1 MENKIRI
8 GVIGTGHLG
17 KMHLKNIKE
26 LETELGYIKLAGAFD
41 TDEVKVKEAS
51 EKFHLRAY
59 KSLDEISEDI
69 DAALI
74 VTPTSTHFEIAAELI
89 KRDKHIFIEKPVTS
103 VLEEAYKLKE
113 MLSGRNLNVQI
124 GHIERFNPA
133 LLAVEKHELKPL
145 FIESHRLSTYNPR
158 GTDVSVIQDLMIHDI
173 DLILSLIKSEV
184 ENIEASGVA
193 LISGSIDIANAR
205 IKFTNGS
212 VANITASRISQKKM
226 RKMRIFQKNAYI
238 SLDFQENIAEVF
250 RLTETSKTSFFN
262 FRKIKIPDSDMSILY
277 EKPEIKEKNPMK
289 TEQRRFFESIKNLTP
304 PIVTIDDGIRALK
317 VAEEIIKK
325 SNESLNKILNQ

>member
-1 MENKIRI
+1 MEDKIKTGI
-8 GVIGTGHLG
+8 IGTGHLG

-26 LETELGYIKLAGAFD
+26 LERELGYITAEGIYD
-41 TDEVKVKEAS
+41 TDSGRAKDSS
-51 EKFHLRAY
+51 EKFSVRNFSSFAEMLN
-59 KSLDEISEDI
+59 SI

-74 VTPTSTHFEIAAELI
+74 ITPTSTHYEIASELI
-89 KRDKHIFIEKPVTS
+89 SAGKHIFIEKPVTS
-103 VLEEAYKLKE
+103 NPEEAIKLKNE
-113 MLSGRNLNVQI
+113 SDGKNLIIQV

-133 LLAVEKHELKPL
+133 LIAVENHDIKPL
-145 FIESHRLSTYNPR
+145 FIESHRLSTFNPR

-193 LISGSIDIANAR
+193 LISSSIDIANAR

-262 FRKIKIPDSDMSILY
+262 FKKIKIPDSDMSILY

-289 TEQRRFFESIKNLTP
+289 TEQKRFFESIKNSTP
-304 PIVTIDDGIRALK
+304 PTVTLDDGIRALK

-325 SNESLNKILNQ
+325 SNESLTKILNQ

>member
-8 GVIGTGHLG
+8 GITGTGHLG

-26 LETELGYIKLAGAFD
+26 LEREHGYIKLTGVFD
-41 TDEVKVKEAS
+41 TDTAKAKEAA
-51 EKFHLRAY
+51 EKFSVKIFSSMQELVNET
-59 KSLDEISEDI
+59 DCV
-69 DAALI
+69 LI
-74 VTPTSTHFEIAAELI
+74 VTPTSTHFEIASELI
-89 KRDKHIFIEKPVTS
+89 RSNKHLFIEKPVTTGP
-103 VLEEAYKLKE
+103 EEAYILKD
-113 MLSGRNLNVQI
+113 MLKDKNLIVQI

-184 ENIEASGVA
+184 ENIDASGVA
-193 LISGSIDIANAR
+193 LISDNIDIANAR

-212 VANITASRISQKKM
+212 IANITASRISQKKM

-250 RLTETSKTSFFN
+250 RLTESSKTSIFN
-262 FRKIKIPDSDMSILY
+262 LRKIKIPDTNMSIIY

-289 TEQRRFFESIKNLTP
+289 TEQKRFLESIKNSSP
-304 PIVTIDDGIRALK
+304 PIVTLDDGIQALK

-325 SNESLNKILNQ
+325 SYESLNKILKQ

>member
-8 GVIGTGHLG
+8 GIIGIGHLG

-26 LETELGYIKLAGAFD
+26 LESELGYIELSGAFD
-41 TDEVKVKEAS
+41 TDADKLKEAS
-51 EKFHLRAY
+51 DRFNVKTYSTLQ
-59 KSLDEISEDI
+59 EIINEI

-74 VTPTSTHFEIAAELI
+74 ITPTSTHFEIAAELI
-89 KRDKHIFIEKPVTS
+89 KNDKNIFIEKPVTS
-103 VLEEAYKLKE
+103 SPEEATKLKKILNE
-113 MLSGRNLNVQI
+113 KNLTVQV

-158 GTDVSVIQDLMIHDI
+158 GSDVSVIQDLMIHDI

-184 ENIEASGVA
+184 EDIDASGVA
-193 LISGSIDIANAR
+193 LISNSIDIANAR
-205 IKFTNGS
+205 IKFRNGS

-250 RLTETSKTSFFN
+250 KLTETSKTSFFN
-262 FRKIKIPDSDMSILY
+262 FRKIKIPDTDMSILY

-289 TEQRRFFESIKNLTP
+289 TEQRRFFESIKNSTP
-304 PIVTIDDGIRALK
+304 PTVTLDDGIRALK

-325 SNESLNKILNQ
+325 SNDSLTKILNQ